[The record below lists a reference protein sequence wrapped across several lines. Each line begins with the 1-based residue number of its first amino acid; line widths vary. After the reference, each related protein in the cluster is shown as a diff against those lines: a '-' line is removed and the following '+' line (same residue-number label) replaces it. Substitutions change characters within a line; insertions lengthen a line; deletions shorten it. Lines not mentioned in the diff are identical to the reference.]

1 MIKNLIFD
9 WGGVILTLDKER
21 CLEAFDKVVGVSN
34 FSEYLTPYL
43 QKGFFAAYENG
54 DIDDAEFCRC
64 VRELSV
70 KSDVTDDDVKFALY
84 EFLEEIPQYKAKMLI
99 SLKEKYNLYVLS
111 NNNNIC
117 WEKSSEMFEKVSG
130 RRVDEVFE
138 KFFLSFR
145 LNRMKPGEE
154 IYRKVIEE
162 GALIPEESLFI
173 DDAKANI
180 ETAERL
186 GFKTLFYD
194 VNTNLEVEL
203 KKVLERYNG

>member
-9 WGGVILTLDKER
+9 WGGVILALDKER
-21 CLEAFDKVVGVSN
+21 CLDAFDKVVGVAN

-70 KSDVTDDDVKFALY
+70 KPDVSDADVKYALY
-84 EFLEEIPQYKAKMLI
+84 EFLEEIPQYKIDML
-99 SLKEKYNLYVLS
+99 LKLKKLYNLYVLS

-117 WEKSSEMFEKVSG
+117 WEKSSEMFQEKANCSVE
-130 RRVDEVFE
+130 DVFE
-138 KFFLSFR
+138 KLFLSFR
-145 LNRMKPGEE
+145 LNTMKPGEE
-154 IYRKVIEE
+154 IYKRVIAA
-162 GALIPEESLFI
+162 GLVPEESLFI
-173 DDAKANI
+173 DDAPANI
-180 ETAERL
+180 ETAQRM
-186 GFKTLFYD
+186 GFKTLYYD

-203 KKVLERYNG
+203 NRILEELNG